1 MREARPSAE
10 SVDGLGLRFAPNR
23 VYRDGH
29 ERRDVVAY
37 KQDTLCHRSGGLWI
51 YHKSHEACQAPTSA
65 IENVLETWALQ
76 LGAQAFPRRLDISKV
91 MAEKLTQ
98 GRQWFKSYL
107 LQGFLNPV
115 IGGGEAAGEG
125 MFTKPTHHELL
136 LDHDG
141 ASVCMSFI

>member
-1 MREARPSAE
+1 MGAATGCTGLSPKTRYIQGYGREANTRE
-10 SVDGLGLRFAPNR
+10 
-23 VYRDGH
+23 
-29 ERRDVVAY
+29 
-37 KQDTLCHRSGGLWI
+37 
-51 YHKSHEACQAPTSA
+51 
-65 IENVLETWALQ
+65 
-76 LGAQAFPRRLDISKV
+76 
-91 MAEKLTQ
+91 

-125 MFTKPTHHELL
+125 IFTKPTHHELL